1 MKDNVIFNFFVK
13 LLKENSE
20 VMNIEKDQKMD
31 VCV

>member
-1 MKDNVIFNFFVK
+1 MKDNVIFSFFLK

-31 VCV
+31 VFV

>member
-1 MKDNVIFNFFVK
+1 MKDNVIFSFFLK
-13 LLKENSE
+13 LLKENNE